1 MRLSAV
7 LAALLLASAAPATG
21 QEPTSDVVDQTY
33 FWTACAP
40 LALRVAVQDDDDDP
54 IGLTEDRV
62 RTMAESRLRAARL
75 YTPLSPSLVDA
86 RLYTPLSPGLVDAR
100 LYTPL
105 SPGLVDA
112 RLYTPLSPGLVDAR
126 LYTPLSPGLVD
137 ARLSLVVI
145 VFRSAYTYLTTLEKR
160 LTDEFTGRAY
170 LYPTT
175 VVLPYVGTH
184 GRNPGFIMQ
193 QLTEKVDA
201 LIGDYVRVNE
211 SSCQ

>member
-100 LYTPL
+100 L
-105 SPGLVDA
+105 
-112 RLYTPLSPGLVDAR
+112 
-126 LYTPLSPGLVD
+126 
-137 ARLSLVVI
+137 SLVVI